1 MSALFCL
8 FLCLKSYPEKLE
20 EYIPTFHEIR
30 YILEWLYL
38 AVKWIISRLMMCIDR
53 LNGGLGS
60 SQLAD
65 NLVHIWDWPGPVSH
79 YIFCYWTEIKSK
91 CITVQTKAPSFD
103 LTLVCR
109 RICDFPRTFVL
120 ITTKITARAGV
131 QTHGLLTWKLSFYPL
146 LLVRLIFIGQ
156 KSNQNVSLCE
166 LRLQAST

>member
-1 MSALFCL
+1 MS
-8 FLCLKSYPEKLE
+8 
-20 EYIPTFHEIR
+20 R
-30 YILEWLYL
+30 
-38 AVKWIISRLMMCIDR
+38 
-53 LNGGLGS
+53 
-60 SQLAD
+60 
-65 NLVHIWDWPGPVSH
+65 
-79 YIFCYWTEIKSK
+79 YIFCYWTEIKSKCITVQTKAPSFDLTLVCRRSCDFPSGIEPSWTGVWTADLWKTSRMLSPLLHGLECSCRWTEIKSK

-156 KSNQNVSLCE
+156 KSNQNVSLCK